1 MEFEVEIMSGA
12 GNIFSVIDNRERI
25 YPPDLIRKYS
35 NQICTKSYP
44 QSKTEGILLIEPSDE
59 PKQDFSVKFFNPDGS
74 FGMMCGNGGRCAVA
88 FALEKGLFQPK
99 NEPIKFDVWGQEY
112 SAEIIGTKI
121 KIIFPP
127 PKLIIEN
134 KKIETETQYFLG
146 DFIDVG
152 SPHFVVNFDIM
163 SKGTNT
169 NFSNFPITEL
179 GRLIRYHKDFL
190 PDGTNVDIF
199 KIHDDQIFLRTYER
213 GVEAET
219 GACGTGA
226 IATAVSVFLKNPNRN
241 SFEIIPTSKEKLKV
255 VILHDDK
262 KIKEIDLIGG
272 FKFLGKYKIYI
283 DD

>member
-12 GNIFSVIDNRERI
+12 GNIFSVIDNRERK

-44 QSKTEGILLIEPSDE
+44 QNKTEGILLIEPSDE

-112 SAEIIGTKI
+112 SAEIIGTEI

-134 KKIETETQYFLG
+134 KKIETETQHFLG

-163 SKGTNT
+163 FKGTNT

-199 KIHDDQIFLRTYER
+199 KIHNDQIFLRTYER